1 MNRAQLGQTKIKKEK
16 RKRRG
21 KDEEKINRLINNI

>member
-16 RKRRG
+16 RKEKRKRRG
-21 KDEEKINRLINNI
+21 KNKPIN